1 MRTAPPTARE
11 RLLELVHLT
20 PQPHMREGY
29 VMALRNAVD
38 EYVQAILRKSNAP
51 VEHAADLGQR
61 RSTGGR
67 K

>member
-1 MRTAPPTARE
+1 MRTAPPTARQ

-20 PQPHMREGY
+20 PQPHHREGY
-29 VMALRNAVD
+29 VMALRNAVN
-38 EYVQAILRKSNAP
+38 EYVQAILEKGNAAA
-51 VEHAADLGQR
+51 EYAADLDQR

>member
-1 MRTAPPTARE
+1 MRTSPTSARQ
-11 RLLELVHLT
+11 RLMELLRLT
-20 PQPHMREGY
+20 PQASMREGY
-29 VMALRNAVD
+29 VMALRSAVD
-38 EYVQAILRKSNAP
+38 EYVQAILQKSNAA